1 MSKFICLL
9 LITSFMCTSCCTTAR
24 GAEQKILVDSNPQG
38 ASVTIDDYDCGITP
52 QYIFLERNQPHQVLI
67 EKPGYQTSAHY
78 LQPKVSAAVT
88 SNILTPLAGGAL
100 GTGIGLI
107 CSGATVYGGLLIPG
121 FALIGVALGSVI
133 GIIGSG
139 VDLYTGAG
147 KTLNVDK
154 IHAELHQ

>member
-1 MSKFICLL
+1 MFKFICLL

-38 ASVTIDDYDCGITP
+38 ASVTIDGYDCGITP
-52 QYIFLERNQPHQVLI
+52 QYILLERKQPHQVLI

-100 GTGIGLI
+100 GAGVGLI
-107 CSGATVYGGLLIPG
+107 CSEGAFGPLLIPG
-121 FALIGVALGSVI
+121 FALIGVAVGAVI

-147 KTLNVDK
+147 KTLNVDN